1 MTNSPYRSF
10 LLQINLGG
18 VILQPASRLRW
29 VECAMAYLDKSIA
42 AEFDVKYPILMDS
55 SGMPSGA
62 AEATD
67 MLDPTMLLFQGI
79 MEKETTSK
87 SERAAH
93 RDAATISEVLLLIS
107 LAVLSYS
114 GYYYYFFDSVV
125 VFILFAFYVT

>member
-1 MTNSPYRSF
+1 
-10 LLQINLGG
+10 
-18 VILQPASRLRW
+18 
-29 VECAMAYLDKSIA
+29 MAYLDKSIA
-42 AEFDVKYPILMDS
+42 AEFDGKYPILMDS
-55 SGMPSGA
+55 SGMPSA

-93 RDAATISEVLLLIS
+93 RDAAISEVLLLIS

-114 GYYYYFFDSVV
+114 GYYYYFL
-125 VFILFAFYVT
+125 ILLLFLYCLHSM

>member
-1 MTNSPYRSF
+1 
-10 LLQINLGG
+10 
-18 VILQPASRLRW
+18 
-29 VECAMAYLDKSIA
+29 MADLDKSIA

-93 RDAATISEVLLLIS
+93 RDAAISEVLLLIS

-114 GYYYYFFDSVV
+114 GYYYYFF
-125 VFILFAFYVT
+125 ILLLFLYCLHSM